1 MLTAQYLLQGKYRL
15 TTLPHEM
22 KMSHWVHPPV
32 LVHTETNE
40 HILNLAGN
48 RWDLRSAKESQ
59 DTIILQLARYPD
71 GSKDYEIK
79 ITPRTKTAIING
91 TPHPLTKLA
100 EVLDAIA

>member
-1 MLTAQYLLQGKYRL
+1 
-15 TTLPHEM
+15 
-22 KMSHWVHPPV
+22 MSHWVYAPV
-32 LVHTETNE
+32 LRHTETNE

-48 RWDLRSAKESQ
+48 VWDLRSAKESQ

-79 ITPRTKTAIING
+79 ITPRTETAIVNG

-100 EVLDAIA
+100 EVLDAITPPLAHISVEKFTPNLIRC